1 MSGSYSQNLNPA
13 DIYTITRLN
22 REARAVL
29 EGSFP
34 PIWVQGEISN
44 LARPASGH
52 LYLTLKDEYSQVRC
66 AMFRNR
72 NRTLEFTPENGMSVL
87 VRGNV
92 SLYEGRGE
100 FQIIL
105 EHMEP
110 AGSGALQQAFEELKR
125 KLHAEG
131 LFAEEHKKPVP
142 RFAAT
147 VGVITSPTGA
157 AIRDILITLNRR
169 FPMAR
174 VIVYPT
180 SVQGDGAAG
189 QIRTQLAQA
198 VARSECDVLLLARGG
213 GSLEDLWAFNDEQ
226 LARDI
231 YACPLP
237 LVSGIGHE
245 IDFTI
250 ADFVA
255 DLRAP
260 TPSVAAEIVSPDQ
273 RQLMEQLEEERK
285 SLVRCIRSRLA
296 EDRRWVMQY
305 GKRLP
310 HPRRV
315 LQNMQQ
321 RLDGLSMQLNHRILS
336 YFAECRN
343 ELNTISGKLGQQN
356 PVQRL
361 KASRQ
366 GIEHLRQLLHQAVKQ
381 KLGNC
386 FHALNSVSRALEAVS
401 PQSTLNRGYAIIT
414 AAKDNRVIRNSRDI
428 KTGDTVNAR
437 FSHGRARL
445 DVKQTFK
452 GEND

>member
-1 MSGSYSQNLNPA
+1 MADNNPANLNPA

-22 REARAVL
+22 REVRAVL

-66 AMFRNR
+66 AMFRNK
-72 NRTLEFTPENGMSVL
+72 NRLLKFTPENGMSVL

-105 EHMEP
+105 EYMEP
-110 AGSGALQQAFEELKR
+110 AGSGALQQAFEALKQ

-142 RFAAT
+142 HFART
-147 VGVITSPTGA
+147 IGVITSPSGA

-174 VIVYPT
+174 VIIYPAA
-180 SVQGDGAAG
+180 VQGEGAAE
-189 QIRTQLAQA
+189 QIRTRLATA
-198 VARSECDVLLLARGG
+198 VARNECDALLLARGG
-213 GSLEDLWAFNDEQ
+213 GSLEDLWAFNDEK

-273 RQLMEQLEEERK
+273 RQLMAQLEEDK
-285 SLVRCIRSRLA
+285 KALLRSMQGRLM
-296 EDRRWVMQY
+296 EQRRWVLQFE
-305 GKRLP
+305 KRLP
-310 HPRRV
+310 HPRRI
-315 LQNMQQ
+315 LQNLQQ
-321 RLDGLSMQLNHRILS
+321 RLDGISMHLNHRILS
-336 YFAECRN
+336 LISERKHD
-343 ELNTISGKLGQQN
+343 LNRAGSQLAQHN
-356 PVQRL
+356 PVQHL
-361 KASRQ
+361 KVIRQ
-366 GIEHLRQLLHQAVKQ
+366 RVEHLGQLLQQAMKQ
-381 KLGNC
+381 KLGTLS
-386 FHALNSVSRALEAVS
+386 HMITAASRALETVS
-401 PQSTLNRGYAIIT
+401 PQSTLNRGYAIISRED
-414 AAKDNRVIRNSRDI
+414 KRVIRNSRDI
-428 KTGDTVNAR
+428 KTGDMLNAR
-437 FSHGRARL
+437 FAHGRASL
-445 DVKQTFK
+445 NVKKTFD
-452 GEND
+452 EE